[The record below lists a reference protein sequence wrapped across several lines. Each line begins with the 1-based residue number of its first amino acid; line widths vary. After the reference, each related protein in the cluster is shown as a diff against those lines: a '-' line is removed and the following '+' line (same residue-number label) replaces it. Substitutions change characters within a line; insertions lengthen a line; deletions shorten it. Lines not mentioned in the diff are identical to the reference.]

1 MKRKVFMPLVHV
13 GGSMRMK
20 FFHSLMDALKSFNGE
35 IEIAWAEFSNGI
47 YVNRARNCAASQFLR
62 EGNLGDAL
70 VFVDLDIVFSPA
82 DLRRL
87 IESPHEVVGGLY
99 YLKDQEKR
107 QACCRVKDPLEAQ
120 EKFGGVVEA
129 LRVGTGFM
137 KIERG
142 VFEKLKEAAKPYR
155 HYCGNREWDFFC
167 QPISE
172 EGELV
177 SEDWGFCD
185 LVRSAGMKV
194 MLDTGIRVRHEGFCL
209 YPI

>member
-1 MKRKVFMPLVHV
+1 MRRKVFMPLVHV

-35 IEIAWAEFSNGI
+35 IEVAWAEFSNGI
-47 YVNRARNCAASQFLR
+47 YVNRARNCAASQFMR
-62 EGNLGDAL
+62 ERELGDAL

-107 QACCRVKDPLEAQ
+107 QACARVSDPMVAQ
-120 EKFGGVVEA
+120 LQFGNVVEA
-129 LRVGTGFM
+129 LRVGTGFL
-137 KIERG
+137 KIERS
-142 VFEKLKEAAKPYR
+142 VFEKLKEVAKPYR
-155 HYCGNREWDFFC
+155 HYCGNSEYDFFC
-167 QPISE
+167 QPISA

-185 LVRSAGMKV
+185 LVREAGMKV
-194 MLDTGIRVRHEGFCL
+194 MLDTGIRLRHEGYALFPL
-209 YPI
+209 